1 MKHFFCQFRWNKRG
15 KHGENRVKK
24 GNSRPRIFL
33 WRGVKEKKCFRSRK
47 IRDFNSST
55 CECFCGAETLEVFF
69 CHAIFTTNSTPGTKF
84 DLPLAPHGESLSITS
99 NYEKYDSH
107 ILRWGNTSSLKNSR
121 ICPAPSRT
129 GGYRVLFYTVSIFP
143 IAANGAPRRE

>member
-1 MKHFFCQFRWNKRG
+1 MYEHVAIIVHSSLGLRWTIAEERVKHFFCQFRWNKRG

-55 CECFCGAETLEVFF
+55 CECFCGAESLEVFEHSSDF
-69 CHAIFTTNSTPGTKF
+69 FVMLFSPQIVLQERNLTCRWPLMANPYQLRAITRNMTVIFWG
-84 DLPLAPHGESLSITS
+84 GEI
-99 NYEKYDSH
+99 
-107 ILRWGNTSSLKNSR
+107 
-121 ICPAPSRT
+121 PQA
-129 GGYRVLFYTVSIFP
+129 
-143 IAANGAPRRE
+143 